1 MYDILLIFQYQVST
15 TVMDLFVFMLVLL
28 CFCVATEFSV
38 NKDLYING
46 GMKDR
51 GKIRQPVIKRHG
63 GRNHDATLRA
73 DELTSMQLF
82 KIFIA

>member
-1 MYDILLIFQYQVST
+1 MIMYDVLLIFQYQVST

-51 GKIRQPVIKRHG
+51 GKIRQPKSLKDMAGVTTMPLLVLM
-63 GRNHDATLRA
+63 N
-73 DELTSMQLF
+73 
-82 KIFIA
+82 